1 MGASNTPGRIMNYVK
16 LGQER
21 FSELVNKM
29 GVDCV
34 GTKMT
39 KTELRIAELEADRD
53 RLREALEGCLH
64 VWTVNNLEAYVSG
77 GKYIDDIVNRALSA
91 TGEHP
96 DTVALRAVMEWLEE
110 KEGAYPA
117 GIFRPLTEEDTA
129 KANAALQSAGVVHD
143 RLSADISRLWCQ
155 QLREALDALKEAR

>member
-1 MGASNTPGRIMNYVK
+1 
-16 LGQER
+16 
-21 FSELVNKM
+21 
-29 GVDCV
+29 
-34 GTKMT
+34 MT
-39 KTELRIAELEADRD
+39 DKERIAGLEEQLEGLQEEQAAVLPEDCSLADWAKAWRERTADLEADRD
-53 RLREALEGCLH
+53 RLRAALEGCLH